1 MSGSACVCDGVC
13 ICECL
18 GVRVSVT
25 PCVFVS
31 AGGSG
36 SACIC
41 EGACI
46 CECVCPLSALTRL
59 SRSRARTYTHTVTQL
74 KIIILSFEHRQKG
87 VMHEFKQIQLQ

>member
-59 SRSRARTYTHTVTQL
+59 SRSRARAHTHTHSHSTENNNTELLAQA
-74 KIIILSFEHRQKG
+74 KTGHA
-87 VMHEFKQIQLQ
+87 